1 MERNL
6 IQEVRRGHDH
16 ARNPQRD
23 DVAGGEQRGRGMM
36 PLQKLHVIGPT
47 LRGEGPQLAGEPGV
61 QNVLVLAHVMAA
73 ALRTHIDVLH
83 ECIFPT
89 AILAV
94 EHGDTMAP
102 PQLAGDAPVL
112 KVFHPGKVGL
122 RPALGM
128 ELDVAGGDGLGGRPL
143 QLVDGNEPLLGQP
156 RLQCRVATIAMHD
169 RVMMVLNV
177 IEQAMLLEP
186 RHHGLAAF
194 LAAHAGELAIAFHDV
209 RRLVED
215 VDLLQAVA
223 LAHGEVVGIMGGSD
237 LHETGAETR
246 IDVKIGENGN
256 LAIHDGQHDLRAHE
270 LIFVVVFRGYGN
282 ARVAQH
288 GFRTGGCDHDVFLAV
303 DRLDQRVAQMP
314 QVAVFLFV
322 LGLIIGDGRGA
333 MRAPVHD
340 ALAAVN
346 QIVVIPIAEHLAHA
360 LGVIIVHGEVRIG
373 EINGA
378 AHAFDLLNDE
388 SAVLIGPVPA
398 RIDELLA
405 ADLAT
410 RDALGGKLLV
420 HLGLRGDASVVR
432 SQDPARGAAA
442 HAVEAHE
449 GVLDGVIHSVAH
461 MQLARDVRRRD
472 GHRAITDAGAA
483 TVVVALK
490 PLVQHALLNGGGI
503 VGFRHFFHVRRSSPV
518 ARE

>member
-1 MERNL
+1 
-6 IQEVRRGHDH
+6 
-16 ARNPQRD
+16 
-23 DVAGGEQRGRGMM
+23 M
-36 PLQKLHVIGPT
+36 PLQQLGVVGPT
-47 LRGEGPQLAGEPGV
+47 LRGEGPKLAGEPGV

-73 ALRTHIDVLH
+73 ALRAHIGVFH
-83 ECIFPT
+83 QRIFPT

-94 EHGDTMAP
+94 EHGDTMTP
-102 PQLAGDAPVL
+102 PQLAGNAPVL
-112 KVFHPGKVGL
+112 KVLHPGKVGL

-128 ELDVAGGDGLGGRPL
+128 ELDVAGGDGLGCRAL
-143 QLVDGNEPLLGQP
+143 QLVNGHEPLLGQP
-156 RLQCRVATIAMHD
+156 RLQRGVATVAMHD
-169 RVMMVLNV
+169 RMMMVLDM

-186 RHHGLAAF
+186 RHNCLTAL
-194 LAAHAGELAIAFHDV
+194 LAAHAGELAVALHDV

-215 VDLLQAVA
+215 VDLLQPVA
-223 LAHGEVVGIMGGSD
+223 LAHGKVVGVMGGSD

-246 IDVKIGENGN
+246 VDVEIREDRD

-270 LIFVVVFRGYGN
+270 LILVMIFRRYGN
-282 ARVAQH
+282 ACVAQH
-288 GFRTGGCDHDVFLAV
+288 GFRTGGCDHDVVLAI

-322 LGLIIGDGRGA
+322 LRLVIGDGRGA

-346 QIVVIPIAEHLAHA
+346 QVVVIPVAEHLAHA
-360 LGVIIVHGEVRIG
+360 LGVIVVHSEVRVG

-378 AHAFDLLNDE
+378 THALDLLDDE
-388 SAVLIGPVPA
+388 SAVLVGPVPA
-398 RIDELLA
+398 RIDELVT
-405 ADLAT
+405 ADLAA
-410 RDALGGKLLV
+410 RDALGSKLLV

-432 SQDPARGAAA
+432 SQDPARGTTA
-442 HAVEAHE
+442 HAVEANE
-449 GVLDGVIHSVAH
+449 RVLDGVIHSVAH
-461 MQLARDVRRRD
+461 MQLARDVGRRD
-472 GHRAITDAGAA
+472 GHRAIADAGAA
-483 TVVVALK
+483 TVIVALK